1 VAVAPWLSVAVA
13 VNTRLPFATLVV
25 SNVVEYGV
33 VVSVTLVPSGRSNFT
48 LAMVPSGSDAFAD
61 TVIVPLTVEPL
72 AGDVIDTVGNRLLAT
87 VTVTVAVAVAPWLS
101 VAVAVN
107 TRLPFATL
115 VVSNVVEYG
124 VVEHERAF

>member
-1 VAVAPWLSVAVA
+1 MTTPGGTLEPRSPLPVTSIDEVRPRGSLSGIG
-13 VNTRLPFATLVV
+13 LGV
-25 SNVVEYGV
+25 SLALNVL
-33 VVSVTLVPSGRSNFT
+33 SAQFS
-48 LAMVPSGSDAFAD
+48 
-61 TVIVPLTVEPL
+61 
-72 AGDVIDTVGNRLLAT
+72 T